1 MRSCSVSGAFLHR
14 RCEETLALS
23 DVAQAAGL
31 SKARLCALFKTALGL
46 APIAYLEQIRMERAA
61 RLPLFTATDIETIS
75 QQLGYNERK
84 YFDKRFKRR

>member
-1 MRSCSVSGAFLHR
+1 MSRKPPGSPRHGS
-14 RCEETLALS
+14 
-23 DVAQAAGL
+23 
-31 SKARLCALFKTALGL
+31 ALFKTALGL